1 METTP
6 MNPWFSMWLHP
17 RRTIRWIVETNP
29 DRLVLLLAA
38 VGGIVEALINASSD
52 SKGENMSLQAIL
64 LTSLIGGPLMGVI
77 GLSAGIQGFYR
88 SKLTLIERALLLAVP
103 FMLIHPSIVTDILG
117 VAILVGL
124 YLFRSRSGGGTPTP
138 ESGR

>member
-1 METTP
+1 MFVY
-6 MNPWFSMWLHP
+6 NPAILCQGS
-17 RRTIRWIVETNP
+17 
-29 DRLVLLLAA
+29 VLAIAWSTAAA
-38 VGGIVEALINASSD
+38 V
-52 SKGENMSLQAIL
+52 
-64 LTSLIGGPLMGVI
+64 MGVI